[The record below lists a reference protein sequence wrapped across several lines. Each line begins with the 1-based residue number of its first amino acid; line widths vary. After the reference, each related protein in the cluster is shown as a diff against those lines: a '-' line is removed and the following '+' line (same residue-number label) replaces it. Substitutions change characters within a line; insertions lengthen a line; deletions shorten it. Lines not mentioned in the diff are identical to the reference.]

1 MQLSPNEDNLAP
13 LAFLAWQVH
22 VYGERPAAVREAC
35 AQLGLPLHEFAWT
48 SSLQRAGLVRGGICL
63 VRADGC
69 LALVDREGGAES
81 LHRFARQWFVAT

>member
-48 SSLQRAGLVRGGICL
+48 SSLQRAGLVRGGIYL
-63 VRADGC
+63 VRPDGY